1 MATQSIAQLF
11 DLTGKSA
18 IVTGGA
24 MGIGQA
30 IAFRLAEAGAKV
42 MIADIDQKAANQTL
56 NHINTSGGKAKV
68 IRADITREADAK
80 SIIQATIE
88 AFGRLD
94 ILVNNAGIY
103 PASPV
108 MQITEDMWDK
118 VLNTNL
124 KGVFLC
130 CQAAAQ
136 EMIKAGNGGKII
148 NIASTGSIQ
157 PTGVMA
163 HYDASKGGT
172 MMLTK
177 ALALELA
184 PHNIQ
189 VNAVA
194 PGTIRTPGQVREIEL
209 GVTNSLN
216 VSGLEQNKPSTDISG
231 EQMQEIVEGVY
242 SQLAA
247 GLPMKRVG
255 EPDDIARVVLF
266 LASNAANYMTGTL
279 LLVDGGKLLL

>member
-1 MATQSIAQLF
+1 
-11 DLTGKSA
+11 
-18 IVTGGA
+18 

-30 IAFRLAEAGAKV
+30 IAFRLAEARASV
-42 MIADIDQKAANQTL
+42 MIADIDLKAAAQTMY
-56 NHINTSGGKAKV
+56 HIEASGGRVEA
-68 IRADITREADAK
+68 IRADITREDDAK
-80 SIIQATIE
+80 RVIQATIE
-88 AFGRLD
+88 AFGSVD

-108 MQITEDMWDK
+108 MKITGDMWDK

-124 KGVFLC
+124 KGCFLC

-136 EMIKAGNGGKII
+136 KMIEAGHGGKII
-148 NIASTGSIQ
+148 NIASTASMQ

-184 PHNIQ
+184 PNNIQ

-194 PGTIRTPGQVREIEL
+194 PGTIRTPGQVREIEH
-209 GVTNSLN
+209 
-216 VSGLEQNKPSTDISG
+216 GLTSSITVPGPEEHKLSNKFSEQ
-231 EQMQEIVEGVY
+231 QMQEMVKGIY

-255 EPDDIARVVLF
+255 EPDDIAKVVLF
-266 LASNAANYMTGTL
+266 LASNAAKYMTGTL
-279 LLVDGGKLLL
+279 LLVDGGKLLVTP